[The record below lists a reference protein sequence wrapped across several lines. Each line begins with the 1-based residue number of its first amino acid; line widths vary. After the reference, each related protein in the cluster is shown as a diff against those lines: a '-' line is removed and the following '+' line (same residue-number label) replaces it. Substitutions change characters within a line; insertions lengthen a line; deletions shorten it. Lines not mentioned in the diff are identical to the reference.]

1 MVSGVLFQ
9 YLYFKRIM
17 VSVQLISCPIWF
29 HPMLPITSE
38 EQGTRKVHGVIAV
51 RMTDH
56 KLHSRLPNN
65 LYFLTGL
72 KKVAIGNVAKK
83 HDQSTD
89 AHMYDLVKLTVRTQP
104 GVA

>member
-1 MVSGVLFQ
+1 MVSNLVSPDVT
-9 YLYFKRIM
+9 YYF
-17 VSVQLISCPIWF
+17 W
-29 HPMLPITSE
+29 
-38 EQGTRKVHGVIAV
+38 GTRNKKSAWSDCSKNDC
-51 RMTDH
+51 DH

>member
-1 MVSGVLFQ
+1 
-9 YLYFKRIM
+9 M

-38 EQGTRKVHGVIAV
+38 EQGTSAWSDCNKNGY
-51 RMTDH
+51 DH

-72 KKVAIGNVAKK
+72 KKVAIGNVPKK